1 MHQLHGPCGD
11 QGRRFPLGIPAR
23 IQGRT
28 DQKGDRQLVPE
39 QRNDLLFRPLVKL
52 QVSVIRTCQ
61 IDIHIFIVLQIVPAG
76 KRDGQIAELERQK
89 QEMKAQ
95 YDNLKVARILELS
108 DSDTRNARQ
117 KINRLVRDVD
127 KCIALLKA

>member
-1 MHQLHGPCGD
+1 MTKRSNFGKN
-11 QGRRFPLGIPAR
+11 FVESEEIT
-23 IQGRT
+23 I
-28 DQKGDRQLVPE
+28 
-39 QRNDLLFRPLVKL
+39 F
-52 QVSVIRTCQ
+52 VSRLPKI
-61 IDIHIFIVLQIVPAG
+61 AE
-76 KRDGQIAELERQK
+76 RDGQIAELERQK

>member
-1 MHQLHGPCGD
+1 MTAKEYELIQLLETRVG
-11 QGRRFPLGIPAR
+11 
-23 IQGRT
+23 
-28 DQKGDRQLVPE
+28 QLLQQDEALRE
-39 QRNDLLFRPLVKL
+39 QFRALEAK
-52 QVSVIRTCQ
+52 I
-61 IDIHIFIVLQIVPAG
+61 AE
-76 KRDGQIAELERQK
+76 RDGQIAELERQK

>member
-1 MHQLHGPCGD
+1 MTVKEHELIQLLETRVG
-11 QGRRFPLGIPAR
+11 
-23 IQGRT
+23 
-28 DQKGDRQLVPE
+28 QLLQQDEALRE
-39 QRNDLLFRPLVKL
+39 QFRALEAK
-52 QVSVIRTCQ
+52 I
-61 IDIHIFIVLQIVPAG
+61 AE
-76 KRDGQIAELERQK
+76 RDGQIAELERQK

>member
-1 MHQLHGPCGD
+1 MTAKEHELIQLLETRVG
-11 QGRRFPLGIPAR
+11 
-23 IQGRT
+23 
-28 DQKGDRQLVPE
+28 QLLQQDEALRE
-39 QRNDLLFRPLVKL
+39 QFRALEAK
-52 QVSVIRTCQ
+52 I
-61 IDIHIFIVLQIVPAG
+61 AE
-76 KRDGQIAELERQK
+76 RDGQIAELERQK
-89 QEMKAQ
+89 QDMKAQ

>member
-1 MHQLHGPCGD
+1 MTAKEHELIQLLETRVG
-11 QGRRFPLGIPAR
+11 
-23 IQGRT
+23 
-28 DQKGDRQLVPE
+28 QLLQQDEALRE
-39 QRNDLLFRPLVKL
+39 QFRAVEAK
-52 QVSVIRTCQ
+52 I
-61 IDIHIFIVLQIVPAG
+61 AE
-76 KRDGQIAELERQK
+76 RDGQIAELERQK

>member
-1 MHQLHGPCGD
+1 MTAKEHELIQLLETRVG
-11 QGRRFPLGIPAR
+11 
-23 IQGRT
+23 
-28 DQKGDRQLVPE
+28 QLLQQDEALRE
-39 QRNDLLFRPLVKL
+39 QFRALEAK
-52 QVSVIRTCQ
+52 I
-61 IDIHIFIVLQIVPAG
+61 AE
-76 KRDGQIAELERQK
+76 RDGQIAELERQK
-89 QEMKAQ
+89 QEMRAQ